1 MVLDFNSPYVFPRH
15 FDRLFQEFFKSS
27 LGNERKMAYPPINL
41 SEDDG
46 NIYVRSEIPGVDIAD
61 IELTLHDKS
70 LVIRGER
77 KAVAGKYLRQERPA
91 GGFQRVVTLN
101 VPVDRDKVGANM
113 TDGVLTVTLP
123 KAEESQPKKISIGVE

>member
-27 LGNERKMAYPPINL
+27 FGNERKMAYPPINL
-41 SEDDG
+41 SEDDKI
-46 NIYVRSEIPGVDIAD
+46 IYVRSEIPGVDIAD

-70 LVIRGER
+70 LVIKGER
-77 KAVAGKYLRQERPA
+77 KAAAGKYLRQERPA
-91 GGFQRVVTLN
+91 GAFQRVVTLN
-101 VPVDRDKVGANM
+101 VPVDRDKVGASM

-123 KAEESQPKKISIGVE
+123 KAEESLPKKISIGVE